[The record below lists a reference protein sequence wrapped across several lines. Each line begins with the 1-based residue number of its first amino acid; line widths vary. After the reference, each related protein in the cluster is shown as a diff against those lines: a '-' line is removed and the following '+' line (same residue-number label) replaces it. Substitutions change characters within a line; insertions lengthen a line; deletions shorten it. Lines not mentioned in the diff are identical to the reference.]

1 MPVSADRP
9 VLRRIR
15 FIFLL
20 LLPLS
25 AFAQGPSA
33 DWRTLATPH
42 FRVHYPAS
50 SEAWARGAGARL
62 ESIRQRVVAE
72 VGYDPP
78 EVVDVIVSDP
88 VADAN
93 GDGIGDDH
101 RSEEHTSE
109 LQSPVHIVC
118 RLLLEKKK

>member
-1 MPVSADRP
+1 MSPRC
-9 VLRRIR
+9 
-15 FIFLL
+15 FLLACL
-20 LLPLS
+20 LLPLP
-25 AFAQGPSA
+25 ALAQAPSA

-42 FRVHYPAS
+42 FRVHYPAD

-62 ESIRQRVVAE
+62 ESIRRRVVAE

-93 GDGIGDDH
+93 GQAFPILGWP
-101 RSEEHTSE
+101 RMLLWTSPPGPE
-109 LQSPVHIVC
+109 WEPAITPSGPSC
-118 RLLLEKKK
+118 